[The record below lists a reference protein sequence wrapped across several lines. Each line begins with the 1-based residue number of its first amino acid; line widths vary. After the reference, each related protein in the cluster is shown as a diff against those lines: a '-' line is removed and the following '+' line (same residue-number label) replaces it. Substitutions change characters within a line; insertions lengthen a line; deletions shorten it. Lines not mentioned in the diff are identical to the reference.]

1 MSTGFAVAGS
11 VVKRSIVACCLLAS
25 IAANAASGDD
35 YAYAWPLQTQG
46 DSAAWQVEL
55 TPEVYAAVTRADLRD
70 IEVVN
75 AAGEAVPV
83 APRGA
88 PATVVAS
95 EAQVA
100 LPIFPLPEPAAAQNS
115 GDDEF
120 IRLHVERGADGRLRS
135 LDAQTRGNP
144 APAQPQARPAYQR
157 DLILDASAQRDALS
171 SLQIL
176 WDSAG
181 ESIAAQFAVSA
192 SDDLQ
197 RWRSVVASA
206 SVLHL
211 EQGGNVLERHGVAL
225 DDTHAAY
232 LRLRRLDD
240 GPPLRDLRVFG
251 RLRAHANSEFAGVQ
265 WLAATPDGGDARYLS
280 RAFAP
285 ADGKHTVAYRYHLP
299 APLAVDAIRISLAD
313 DNSLAR
319 IVAISREREA
329 YDDPASWL
337 QRGAYVAFRLRQ
349 DGSVVDNDDF
359 PVMPANRA
367 SEWRIESAT
376 PLEHA
381 PTLSIAYRPDRLV
394 FLAQGGG
401 PYRLVA
407 GSARAQRGDYPL
419 DTALAPLRAK
429 LGKDW
434 QPPLA
439 ALGARA
445 TLQGESALKP
455 VPPAA
460 PTQDWRTWLL
470 WAVLVGAAALIG
482 GLALSLL
489 RKPS

>member
-1 MSTGFAVAGS
+1 MTMRTLAAACLATTCLAAAVP
-11 VVKRSIVACCLLAS
+11 AC
-25 IAANAASGDD
+25 AAPADD

-46 DSAAWQVEL
+46 DSAAFQVEL

-75 AAGEAVPV
+75 AAGEAVPL
-83 APRGA
+83 APRAA
-88 PATVVAS
+88 PSAAVAL
-95 EAQVA
+95 ETQVA
-100 LPIFPLPEPAAAQNS
+100 LPIFPLPEPAAQKD

-135 LDAQTRGNP
+135 LDAQTRANP
-144 APAQPQARPAYQR
+144 SAAEAHAPTANQR
-157 DLILDASAQRDALS
+157 DLILDASALRDSLS

-176 WDSAG
+176 WDG
-181 ESIAAQFAVSA
+181 TGQSISAQFAVST

-197 RWRSVVASA
+197 KWRSVVASA

-211 EQGGNVLERHGVAL
+211 EQNGNVLERHGVTL
-225 DDTHAAY
+225 DGTRATY

-251 RLRAHANSEFAGVQ
+251 RLHTHANAESAGVQ
-265 WLAATPDGGDARYLS
+265 WLAASVDGSDVRYLS
-280 RAFAP
+280 RALAP
-285 ADGKHTVAYRYHLP
+285 ADGKHNVAWRYHLP
-299 APLAVDAIRISLAD
+299 APLAVEAIRIALAD

-319 IVAISREREA
+319 IVAISRERDP
-329 YDDPASWL
+329 YDDPAAWQ
-337 QRGAYVAFRLRQ
+337 QRGVYVAFRLRQ
-349 DGSVVDNDDF
+349 DGTVVDNDDF
-359 PVMPANRA
+359 TAVPSRRA
-367 SEWRIESAT
+367 SEWRLESAT
-376 PLEHA
+376 ALEHA
-381 PTLSIAYRPDRLV
+381 PALSVAYRPDRFV

-407 GSARAQRGDYPL
+407 GSARAQRGDYPI

-429 LGKDW
+429 LGADW

-439 ALGARA
+439 TLGARA
-445 TLQGESALKP
+445 TLRGEDALKP
-455 VPPAA
+455 APAA
-460 PTQDWRTWLL
+460 PPVRDWRSWLL

-489 RKPS
+489 RKPEAGKGP